1 MVRLIL
7 LLIIL
12 VGPHAIADVLEQYV
26 ELATGTFSS
35 ASQAATDSRY
45 DAVTWH
51 IAEVWPGRDDE
62 ARWLY
67 TENWIDGTPAPYMQ
81 RISRVS
87 LQDDGSLIAKRFLLP
102 EEADLIGAWEDVER
116 FEQIDAAALRPIEGC
131 DGIIVRAG
139 VSRFEGGTVGRRCG
153 STYKGASYAISQST
167 ITADGRV
174 NWDRGF
180 TDDGVLVWGPAAGGY
195 RFERV
200 TGEESCNKPVRML
213 VYGEITDR
221 EKFFAY
227 VRAIGESG
235 LYEETGGFYEGITPP
250 LAVFEGEPPPTRG
263 VVISRFPCLQAAK
276 DFWYSDKYELIR
288 PLRQGISEFEVLVL
302 PSPPI
307 PGWVSD

>member
-1 MVRLIL
+1 MRLTL
-7 LLIIL
+7 LLIVMAGQL
-12 VGPHAIADVLEQYV
+12 AAADALDDYV
-26 ELATGTFSS
+26 DLATGTFSS

-51 IAEVWPGRDDE
+51 IAEIWPGSDDA
-62 ARWLY
+62 ARWIY
-67 TENWIDGTPAPYMQ
+67 TESWIDGTPAPYMQ
-81 RISRVS
+81 RVSRVT
-87 LQDDGSLIAKRFLLP
+87 LQNDGSLLAERFLLP
-102 EEADLIGAWEDVER
+102 EDADLAGAWEDIAR
-116 FEQIDAAALRPIEGC
+116 FEQIDPAALQAIEGC
-131 DGIIVRAG
+131 DGILVRAG
-139 VSRFEGGTVGRRCG
+139 VSRFEGGTTGRRCG
-153 STYKGASYAISQST
+153 STYKGATYAMSHST

-180 TDDGVLVWGPAAGGY
+180 SDSGELVWGPAAGGY

-200 TGEESCNKPVRML
+200 TGEESCSKPVRML

-221 EKFFAY
+221 DKFLAY

-235 LYEETGGFYEGITPP
+235 LYEETGGYYEGITPP

-263 VVISRFPCLQAAK
+263 VVISRFPCLQAAE

-307 PGWVSD
+307 PGWITD